1 MRYAVL
7 LGMALLLVGA
17 VFVWFR
23 GASRTEEVLE
33 DELDEVTATRRR
45 LVRVSRTSPAPTSAR
60 VRTSR

>member
-23 GASRTEEVLE
+23 GASRTEEAIE
-33 DELDEVTATRRR
+33 DELDEVTNM
-45 LVRVSRTSPAPTSAR
+45 PASLAPALSVPAEGAA
-60 VRTSR
+60 

>member
-23 GASRTEEVLE
+23 GTYRTEEVAE
-33 DELDEVTATRRR
+33 DELDEE
-45 LVRVSRTSPAPTSAR
+45 LVAA
-60 VRTSR
+60 

>member
-23 GASRTEEVLE
+23 GASRTEEVVE
-33 DELDEVTATRRR
+33 DELDEGGRRR
-45 LVRVSRTSPAPTSAR
+45 MT
-60 VRTSR
+60 

>member
-23 GASRTEEVLE
+23 GQSRTDEVLE
-33 DELDEVTATRRR
+33 DELDEEPVA
-45 LVRVSRTSPAPTSAR
+45 A
-60 VRTSR
+60 